1 MNDSDKYRNMSP
13 EQLAEVQHG
22 LLGKAAEDVLIEREW
37 RRRDMIEQHK
47 LDLELLF
54 KQGKWMMA
62 SAFIGLLGVLG
73 ALLTYVLTTN
83 ARKDPQQSLRGPSAQ
98 TDEQKL
104 LEPKERSQTKKG
116 E

>member
-1 MNDSDKYRNMSP
+1 
-13 EQLAEVQHG
+13 
-22 LLGKAAEDVLIEREW
+22 
-37 RRRDMIEQHK
+37 
-47 LDLELLF
+47 
-54 KQGKWMMA
+54 MMA
-62 SAFIGLLGVLG
+62 SAFIGLLGVILG